1 MKTPALLAI
10 LAMWLIGS
18 ITASAAAGDKKEPV
32 TAPAVQASND
42 FACELYRE
50 LGQANAGKNL
60 FFSPYSISNALAMT
74 LEGAR
79 GETAA
84 EMGKVMGL
92 PDSLRSAGEDSKILP
107 WITGPYHQGFADLNR
122 RLTKSP
128 DAPKDLA
135 VRTRMADLRDKLNKA
150 NKQIQILE
158 KQNKFN
164 ELVQMQAQASKLA
177 AEFNALARQ
186 VDQYE
191 LRVANAVW
199 GEKTYPFDP
208 AYFAAIERYY
218 GKDLLRNADFIN
230 QFPRE
235 RATINRWVEDQTK
248 NRIKDLVPLYPP
260 EQARLIRMILVN
272 AIYFKGQWASPFD
285 PKQTKPDTFFLGDGG
300 KTRAPLMH
308 IHHGGTRYAAFSA
321 DGSFFDTPRSIS
333 FQGGDRLKT
342 YPAGDGFLMVEL
354 PVKGDKLSMV
364 VIAPQKTDGLPAL
377 EARLTGKN
385 LASWIGK
392 LQKRSV
398 EVTLPRF
405 KMDTDYS
412 LGETLQKMGM
422 KLAFAERIADFTGMS
437 ATRNP
442 EDRLYI
448 SKVLHKAFV
457 EVNEE
462 GAEAAAAT
470 AVIMAVPTSAPV
482 AFPFN
487 PSFRADRPFLFLIRD
502 MESGAVLFLGRVNQP
517 GANEGR

>member
-1 MKTPALLAI
+1 MKTPVLLSI
-10 LAMWLIGS
+10 LAVIVS
-18 ITASAAAGDKKEPV
+18 ISGASSGASTAGDKKATV
-32 TAPAVQASND
+32 TGPAVQANND
-42 FACELYRE
+42 FACELYRNLSKE
-50 LGQANAGKNL
+50 NDGKNL

-92 PDSLRSAGEDSKILP
+92 PESLQNIGEESKILP
-107 WITGPYHQGFADLNR
+107 WKTGPYHQGFADLNR
-122 RLTKSP
+122 RLTKP
-128 DAPKDLA
+128 ADAPKDLA
-135 VRTRMADLRDKLNKA
+135 VRTKMAELRDKLNKA
-150 NKQIQILE
+150 NKNITVLE
-158 KQNKFN
+158 KQGNFN
-164 ELVQMQAQASKLA
+164 ELNKALDEARKLA
-177 AEFNALARQ
+177 DGFNALAKQ

-199 GEKTYPFDP
+199 GEKTYPFEP
-208 AYFAAIERYY
+208 AYLAAIEKYY
-218 GKDLLRNADFIN
+218 GRDLLRNADFKN
-230 QFPRE
+230 QFPKE
-235 RATINRWVEDQTK
+235 RATINGWVEEQTNK
-248 NRIKDLVPLYPP
+248 RIKDLIPDYPP
-260 EQARLIRMILVN
+260 AVARLVRMILVN
-272 AIYFKGQWASPFD
+272 AIYFKGQWATPFD
-285 PKQTKPDTFFLGDGG
+285 RKQTKDDTFFLGNGG
-300 KTRAPLMH
+300 NTKVPLMY
-308 IHHGGTRYAAFSA
+308 IHHGQTSYAAFNA
-321 DGSFFDTPRSIS
+321 DGSLFDTPKTIPI
-333 FQGGDRLKT
+333 QDGDKVKK

-364 VIAPQKTDGLPAL
+364 VLAPQKTDGLAAL

-398 EVTLPRF
+398 EATLARF

-422 KLAFAERIADFTGMS
+422 KLAFQERIADFTGMS
-437 ATRNP
+437 ASRNP
-442 EDRLYI
+442 DDRLYI

-470 AVIMAVPTSAPV
+470 AVIMLAPTGAPV
-482 AFPFN
+482 NLPFN

-502 MESGAVLFLGRVNQP
+502 MESGAVLFLGRVTQP
-517 GANEGR
+517 KA

>member
-1 MKTPALLAI
+1 MKNPALLGFL
-10 LAMWLIGS
+10 LAMLLIGTIAGTS
-18 ITASAAAGDKKEPV
+18 IAVDKGRRV
-32 TAPAVQASND
+32 TSSAVQANNE
-42 FACELYRE
+42 FACALYRE
-50 LGQANAGKNL
+50 LGQKNAGKNV

-79 GETAA
+79 GQTAA
-84 EMGKVMGL
+84 EMGKVMSL
-92 PDSLRSAGEDSKILP
+92 PDSLRSVGEESKVLP
-107 WITGPYHQGFADLNR
+107 WMTGPYHQGIAELNR
-122 RLTKSP
+122 RLTRPP

-135 VRTRMADLRDKLNKA
+135 VRTRMDDLRDKLNKA

-164 ELVQMQAQASKLA
+164 ELVQMQVQANKLA
-177 AEFNALARQ
+177 TEFNRLAGQ

-230 QFPRE
+230 QFPKE
-235 RATINRWVEDQTK
+235 RAAINSWVEDQTK
-248 NRIKDLVPLYPP
+248 NRIKDLIPLYPP

-285 PKQTKPDTFFLGDGG
+285 PKQTKNDTFFLSEGG
-300 KTRAPLMH
+300 KTKAPLMH
-308 IHHGGTRYAAFSA
+308 IHHGQTRYAAFNA
-321 DGSFFDTPRSIS
+321 DGGFFDTPMTIP
-333 FQGGDRLKT
+333 FQGGDKVKK

-364 VIAPQKTDGLPAL
+364 VIAPQKPDGLPAL
-377 EARLTGKN
+377 EARLTGKS
-385 LASWIGK
+385 LTSWIGK

-412 LGETLQKMGM
+412 LGESLQKLGM

-470 AVIMAVPTSAPV
+470 AVIMAVPTSAPLT
-482 AFPFN
+482 FPFN

-517 GANEGR
+517 GAK